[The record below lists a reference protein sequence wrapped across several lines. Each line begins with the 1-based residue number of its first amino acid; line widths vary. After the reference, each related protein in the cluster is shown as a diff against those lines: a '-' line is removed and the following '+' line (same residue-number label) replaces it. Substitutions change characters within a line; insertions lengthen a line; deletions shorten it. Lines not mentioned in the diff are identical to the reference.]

1 MLLFDYG
8 VLIAIVVLVLDVAY
22 RHGDR
27 TFKNINTLEN
37 MLKSATKILNEFKV
51 WNNIKII
58 EIYYTRNKALKPN

>member
-1 MLLFDYG
+1 VLLFDYG

-51 WNNIKII
+51 
-58 EIYYTRNKALKPN
+58 